1 MLLSCRELEAQ
12 REQLQRIQRK
22 VDEVEAHA
30 DRGTFIM
37 KGMKSVFGGLFR
49 KKPDTPKEVVDKREK
64 ERLAKLE
71 AVDAELERR
80 AAAREARD
88 ASRSGAGGKGAAS
101 VSDAKVVRDA
111 RIAEEDALLEQISRN
126 LTGIKAIG
134 HAMGDELT
142 RHDGIIDE
150 LNTSMDRTAGKID
163 KVRSDA
169 DRLAGR
175 RS

>member
-1 MLLSCRELEAQ
+1 
-12 REQLQRIQRK
+12 

-37 KGMKSVFGGLFR
+37 KGMKSVFGGLKNKFS
-49 KKPDTPKEVVDKREK
+49 KKPDAPKDVIDKREK

-88 ASRSGAGGKGAAS
+88 ASRSGGATGAGGKGVAS
-101 VSDAKVVRDA
+101 VSDAKVLRDA

-134 HAMGDELT
+134 HAMGDELS

-150 LNTSMDRTAGKID
+150 LTTSMDRTTGKID
-163 KVRSDA
+163 KVRSEA